1 MEASHA
7 VEAKILHFVAMER
20 CETNTTISDFHTTN
34 PFRRRTET
42 TTEQSECRLDSAIA
56 AVFSEAMSD
65 FVPSQE
71 QNAEIAVATSQ
82 PNSSRASPDSTNLP
96 DNTENT
102 TQRNTWPPLEVT
114 DYSFENWPNSN
125 QGPTTEPSIVDTPN
139 EQNDTPMTP
148 RADPRTADV
157 ERNPPGSQEMINSVG
172 GNPFRSGYALPEA
185 PAKTSNGPMENSK
198 TNITENPL
206 GYVFRTPPSVT
217 PKINYANASRTSHTP
232 DSQASADT
240 NLDSTITKARK
251 EMQTVREDFQS
262 SLAQLAQV
270 QTRLARE
277 NNEHEMRADMI
288 MRDMDELRKGL
299 LEMQAEGRRNQGRLE
314 AFMASLNDL
323 IKQRETTADARMVEM
338 STIMRERDRQADE
351 RMKAMTNTM
360 QRRDIDSNVR
370 MTDLMMAMQD

>member
-1 MEASHA
+1 MGEGSREKPKKNFFTFVVVVGHAVEASHA
-7 VEAKILHFVAMER
+7 LEAKILHSAAMER
-20 CETNTTISDFHTTN
+20 RETDATISDFHATN
-34 PFRRRTET
+34 PFRRRTEA
-42 TTEQSECRLDSAIA
+42 TTEQNECGLDSAIA

-96 DNTENT
+96 DNTETT

-114 DYSFENWPNSN
+114 DYSLENWPNSN
-125 QGPTTEPSIVDTPN
+125 QGPTSEPSIVNTPN
-139 EQNDTPMTP
+139 EQNNTPMTP
-148 RADPRTADV
+148 RTDPRTDPRTVDV
-157 ERNPPGSQEMINSVG
+157 ERNPPGSQEITNSVG

-185 PAKTSNGPMENSK
+185 PAKTSNGPVENSK

-206 GYVFRTPPSVT
+206 RYVFRTPPSAR

-262 SLAQLAQV
+262 SLAQLA
-270 QTRLARE
+270 
-277 NNEHEMRADMI
+277 
-288 MRDMDELRKGL
+288 
-299 LEMQAEGRRNQGRLE
+299 
-314 AFMASLNDL
+314 
-323 IKQRETTADARMVEM
+323 
-338 STIMRERDRQADE
+338 
-351 RMKAMTNTM
+351 
-360 QRRDIDSNVR
+360 
-370 MTDLMMAMQD
+370 